1 MNIEILT
8 PILSDTLRAA
18 TPLVLAALGEL
29 VTEKAGVLNLG
40 VEGMMLIGAV
50 SGFIAAAVTS
60 NIYLGLLMALLLGI
74 AIALIHAVLTI
85 SLAANQVATGLALAI
100 FGSGLSAFI
109 GAGYVGKTIT
119 GLQPISI
126 PILNSIPVIGPALFN
141 QDILVYSSI
150 ALVVLVWWFLR
161 RTRAGL
167 VLRSIGESPAAA
179 DALGLPVSWVR
190 YLAVMFGGALAGL
203 AGAYLSLAYTP
214 LWAENMTAG
223 RGWIAI
229 ALVVF
234 ATWKP
239 ERILLGAYLFGGVS
253 AIQLLLQA
261 IGVNLSPYLLS
272 SLPYLATIL
281 VLVFISRDETRIQ
294 LGAPASL
301 GEPFRPSH

>member
-1 MNIEILT
+1 MNIENLT
-8 PILSDTLRAA
+8 SLVSDTLRAA

-29 VTEKAGVLNLG
+29 IAEKAGVLNLG
-40 VEGMMLIGAV
+40 VEGMMLVGAV
-50 SGFIAAAVTS
+50 SGFIAASVTG
-60 NIYLGLLMALLLGI
+60 NIFFGLIIAIVAGI

-85 SLAANQVATGLALAI
+85 SLAANQVATGLALTI

-109 GAGYVGKTIT
+109 GTGYVGKTIT
-119 GLQPISI
+119 GLQPIGI
-126 PILNSIPVIGPALFN
+126 PILKSIPLIGTALFN
-141 QDILVYSSI
+141 QDILVYGSV
-150 ALVVLVWWFLR
+150 ALVILVWWFLR
-161 RTRAGL
+161 QTRAGL
-167 VLRSIGESPAAA
+167 VLRSIGESPDSA
-179 DALGLPVSWVR
+179 DALGLPVTQMR
-190 YLAVMFGGALAGL
+190 YLAVLFGGALAGL

-214 LWAENMTAG
+214 LWAENMSSG

-253 AIQLLLQA
+253 AISLVLQT
-261 IGVNLSPYLLS
+261 IGVNISPYLLS

-281 VLVFISRDETRIQ
+281 VLVLISKDATRIQ

-301 GEPFRPSH
+301 GQPFRPSH